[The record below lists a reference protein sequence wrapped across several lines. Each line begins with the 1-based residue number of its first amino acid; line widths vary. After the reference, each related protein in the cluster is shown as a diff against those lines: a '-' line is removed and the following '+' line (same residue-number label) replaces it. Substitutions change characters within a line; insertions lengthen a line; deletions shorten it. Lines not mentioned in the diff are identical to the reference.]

1 MKYIYLFYML
11 LLILINY
18 KILFGRVKK
27 QATCMLQ
34 RMTTCLWT
42 CAPNRGD
49 RSEYGH
55 RPAYVSRSS
64 GRMMTSPTWHTAVA
78 CSSITSRAGG
88 GVVAAAGMQTHTQPP
103 GLPPLPQ
110 PPPPKE
116 PSRYGPS
123 CSPVSITFVHSSYG
137 LKAYIGKILW
147 HNPLVSPS
155 RALDRFRRNFTFA
168 TYTKRYKSNST
179 STIARVD
186 PLEHL
191 PQLPQECTTGGSE
204 EKLNAEKRE

>member
-1 MKYIYLFYML
+1 ML

-18 KILFGRVKK
+18 KMLFERVQK
-27 QATCMLQ
+27 QAKCMLQ
-34 RMTTCLWT
+34 QTTTCPWT
-42 CAPNRGD
+42 CARNRGD
-49 RSEYGH
+49 RSESGR
-55 RPAYVSRSS
+55 RPACVSRSW

-78 CSSITSRAGG
+78 CSSTASRAGG

-116 PSRYGPS
+116 PSRYGAS
-123 CSPVSITFVHSSYG
+123 WSPVSITFVHSSYG
-137 LKAYIGKILW
+137 VKACIGEILW

-155 RALDRFRRNFTFA
+155 SALDRFRRNFTFA

-179 STIARVD
+179 IARVD

-191 PQLPQECTTGGSE
+191 PQLPQ
-204 EKLNAEKRE
+204 